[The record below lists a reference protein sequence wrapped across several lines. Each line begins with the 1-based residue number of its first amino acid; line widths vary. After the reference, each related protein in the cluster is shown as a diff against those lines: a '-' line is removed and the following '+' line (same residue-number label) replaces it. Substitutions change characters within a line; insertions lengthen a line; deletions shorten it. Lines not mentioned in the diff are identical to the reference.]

1 MSTILGKIADLRL
14 ARLAE
19 EMKITSRDTLEQ
31 RASETKP
38 PIDFFGVFAA
48 SHIHVIAEIKKGS
61 PSRGILRPDADPELL
76 ARAYTQ
82 GGASAISVLTEA
94 DHFFGSLNDLTTVK
108 SAVSLP
114 VLRKDFILDPYQV
127 VETRASGAD
136 SFLLIAALLDG
147 RSLGSLMKEGRKWG
161 MEPLVEV
168 HDADEVGMAIKAGA
182 RIIGINN
189 RDLNTFNVD
198 VDISR
203 NLIKRIPREC
213 IAVSESGIKTRGQIV
228 RLADAGFRGF
238 LIGESFVTSA
248 DPAAT
253 IRGFLHDDS

>member
-1 MSTILGKIADLRL
+1 M
-14 ARLAE
+14 
-19 EMKITSRDTLEQ
+19 
-31 RASETKP
+31 
-38 PIDFFGVFAA
+38 
-48 SHIHVIAEIKKGS
+48 
-61 PSRGILRPDADPELL
+61 
-76 ARAYTQ
+76 
-82 GGASAISVLTEA
+82 
-94 DHFFGSLNDLTTVK
+94 VK

-147 RSLGSLMKEGRKWG
+147 QSLGSLMKEGRKWG

-168 HDADEVGMAIKAGA
+168 HDADEVEMALKAGA

-189 RDLNTFNVD
+189 RDLNTFHVD
-198 VDISR
+198 VNTSL
-203 NLIKRIPREC
+203 NLIKHIPGEC

-238 LIGESFVTSA
+238 LIGESLVTSA

>member
-19 EMKITSRDTLEQ
+19 EMKTTSRDELEQ
-31 RASETKP
+31 RAHETKP
-38 PIDFFGVFAA
+38 PVDFAGVFPR
-48 SHIHVIAEIKKGS
+48 SRIHVIAEIKKGS
-61 PSRGILRPDADPELL
+61 PSRGILRADADPDQL
-76 ARAYTQ
+76 ARAYAQ

-94 DHFFGSLNDLTTVK
+94 DHFFGSLSALTTVK

-161 MEPLVEV
+161 MEPLVEA
-168 HDADEVGMAIKAGA
+168 HDADEVGMALKAGA

-189 RDLNTFNVD
+189 RDLNTFHVD
-198 VDISR
+198 VNISL
-203 NLIKRIPREC
+203 NLIKHIPREC

-238 LIGESFVTSA
+238 LIGESLVTSA

-253 IRGFLHDDS
+253 LRGLLHDDL

>member
-19 EMKITSRDTLEQ
+19 EMKTTSRDELEQ
-31 RASETKP
+31 RTHETKP
-38 PIDFFGVFAA
+38 PADFAGVFPG
-48 SHIHVIAEIKKGS
+48 SRINVIAEIKKGS
-61 PSRGILRPDADPELL
+61 PSRGILRADADPEQL
-76 ARAYTQ
+76 ARAYAQ

-94 DHFFGSLNDLTTVK
+94 DHFLGSLSALAMVK

-168 HDADEVGMAIKAGA
+168 HDADEVEMALKAGA

-189 RDLNTFNVD
+189 RDLNTFHVD
-198 VDISR
+198 VNISL
-203 NLIKRIPREC
+203 NLIKHIPREL

-238 LIGESFVTSA
+238 LIGESLVTSA

-253 IRGFLHDDS
+253 IRGLLHDDL

>member
-1 MSTILGKIADLRL
+1 MTTILGKIADLRL

-19 EMKITSRDTLEQ
+19 EMKTTSRDELEQ
-31 RASETKP
+31 RAHETKP
-38 PIDFFGVFAA
+38 PVDFAGVFPG
-48 SHIHVIAEIKKGS
+48 SRINVIAEIKKGS
-61 PSRGILRPDADPELL
+61 PSRGILRADADPEQL
-76 ARAYTQ
+76 ARAYAQ

-94 DHFFGSLNDLTTVK
+94 DHFFGSLSALTTVK

-147 RSLGSLMKEGRKWG
+147 RSLGSLMKEGRKCG

-168 HDADEVGMAIKAGA
+168 HDADEVEMALKAGA

-189 RDLNTFNVD
+189 RDLNTFHVD
-198 VDISR
+198 VNISL
-203 NLIKRIPREC
+203 NLIKHIPRELYC
-213 IAVSESGIKTRGQIV
+213 CFRKWYQDTWPDSPTCGRGV
-228 RLADAGFRGF
+228 
-238 LIGESFVTSA
+238 
-248 DPAAT
+248 
-253 IRGFLHDDS
+253 

>member
-1 MSTILGKIADLRL
+1 MTTILGKIADLRL

-19 EMKITSRDTLEQ
+19 EMKTTSLGELEQ
-31 RASETKP
+31 RAHEAKP
-38 PIDFFGVFAA
+38 PVDFAGVFPR
-48 SHIHVIAEIKKGS
+48 SRIHVIAEIKKGS
-61 PSRGILRPDADPELL
+61 PSRGILRADADPEQL
-76 ARAYTQ
+76 ARAYAQ

-94 DHFFGSLNDLTTVK
+94 DHFFGSLNALTMVK

-136 SFLLIAALLDG
+136 SFLLIAALLDR

-168 HDADEVGMAIKAGA
+168 HDADEVEMALKAGA
-182 RIIGINN
+182 RVIGVNN
-189 RDLNTFNVD
+189 RDLNTFHVD
-198 VDISR
+198 ANISL
-203 NLIKRIPREC
+203 NLIKHIPREC

-238 LIGESFVTSA
+238 LIGESLVTSA
-248 DPAAT
+248 DPTAT
-253 IRGFLHDDS
+253 IRGLLHDDL

>member
-19 EMKITSRDTLEQ
+19 EMKTTSRDELEQ
-31 RASETKP
+31 RAHQTKP
-38 PIDFFGVFAA
+38 PVDFAGVFAGPR
-48 SHIHVIAEIKKGS
+48 IHVIAEIKKGS
-61 PSRGILRPDADPELL
+61 PSRGILRPDADPEQL
-76 ARAYTQ
+76 ARAYAQ

-94 DHFFGSLNDLTTVK
+94 DHFFGSLSALTMVK

-147 RSLGSLMKEGRKWG
+147 RSLGSLMTEGRKWG

-168 HDADEVGMAIKAGA
+168 HDADEVEMALKAGA

-189 RDLNTFNVD
+189 RDLNTFHVD
-198 VDISR
+198 VNTSL
-203 NLIKRIPREC
+203 NLIKHIPGEC

-238 LIGESFVTSA
+238 LIGESLVTSA